1 MKIRHFFLLVFA
13 KQMKLKVYR
22 RGRLYRQDHPQTSL
36 RVPPCIPL
44 IWIHTLLRKESLGL
58 TGVTQSSIIALMLVI
73 IGYLFAPVE
82 AAGAKA
88 DTYFVAVNG
97 NDSWSGR
104 LPKRNVGRTDGPF
117 ATLEAARRLGTQQS
131 RRVVV
136 QGGEYFLDKPLVLT
150 DRDAGLSIESAPGAK
165 VCLYGGRKVVGWKR
179 DGEKFYSVKLPGVK
193 GRSWDFR
200 VLVVNGRFCQRAR
213 LPEKGY
219 FKHLSSFNVP
229 WMSSTGGGWKRKP
242 TNEELTTLKYLP
254 EDIGPWLDINNAG
267 VTVYHMWDESL
278 VGVRA
283 MDAESQILTFASP
296 SGHPPGAFGV
306 KKYVVWNVREGMTR
320 PGQWYLDRTAGRL
333 VYWPLPGEDMTKA
346 VVFAPTIES
355 IIRIQGT
362 RDKPASDITVRGLT
376 LSVTTTPLKA
386 GGFGAG
392 KFEGAVS
399 VASAQNCRLLEL
411 EIVNVGGQGIRAS
424 GSGLR
429 IERCNVHHT
438 GACGIRCSGISNVV
452 IDNHIHD
459 VGLTYPSAIALQGGG
474 RDCEISHNEVH
485 ETPYTAINWGGQNNR
500 IEHNLIYHAMQEL
513 HDGAGIYCFAGKG
526 LVLRGN
532 FIRDIIDTGGY
543 GASAYYLDERSEDCL
558 VEGNLSVG
566 IVRPSHNHMA
576 KNNTIRNNVF
586 ISDAD
591 ARLTFPKSSNYTLE
605 KNVICAKGNIVL
617 ENPDAVT
624 TLQNN
629 ILFSTE
635 GTVHCRKLKNYG
647 HSGTYQFKAEEGNL
661 LVDPLIVEFEKGA
674 VRFAPETP
682 VGRLG
687 VRPIDVSSAGR
698 RTHKNGG

>member
-1 MKIRHFFLLVFA
+1 MRIQSVFL
-13 KQMKLKVYR
+13 
-22 RGRLYRQDHPQTSL
+22 
-36 RVPPCIPL
+36 
-44 IWIHTLLRKESLGL
+44 
-58 TGVTQSSIIALMLVI
+58 IALTSVM
-73 IGYLFAPVE
+73 IGSTFAP
-82 AAGAKA
+82 AQAIGAKA
-88 DTYFVAVNG
+88 GTYFVAVNG

-104 LPKRNVGRTDGPF
+104 LSGANVERTDGPL
-117 ATLEAARRLGTQQS
+117 ATLEAACKAARRLGTQQS

-150 DRDAGLSIESAPGAK
+150 DSDVGLRIESAPGAN
-165 VCLYGGRKVVGWKR
+165 VCIYGGRKVVGWKI
-179 DGEKFYSVKLPGVK
+179 DGEKFYSAKLPGVK
-193 GRSWDFR
+193 ACTARSRRNKSWDFR
-200 VLVVNGRFCQRAR
+200 AMVVNGRFCRRAR

-219 FKHLSSFNVP
+219 FEHLSSFNVP

-242 TNEELTTLKYLP
+242 TDEELTTLKHRP
-254 EDIGPWLDINNAG
+254 EDIGPWLDIKNAE

-278 VGVRA
+278 VGLSA
-283 MDAESQILTFASP
+283 IDTKSNTLTFASP

-306 KKYVVWNVREGMTR
+306 KKYVVWNVREGMTQ
-320 PGQWYLDRTAGRL
+320 PGQWYLDRTAGKL
-333 VYWPLPGEDMTKA
+333 VYWPLPGEDMAKA

-362 RDKPASDITVRGLT
+362 RAKPARDITIRGLT
-376 LSVTTTPLKA
+376 LSVTTTPLEA

-392 KFEGAVS
+392 KFDGAVS
-399 VASAQNCRLLEL
+399 VSFAEDCRLLDL
-411 EIVNVGGQGIRAS
+411 EIINVGGQGIKAS
-424 GSGLR
+424 GGALR
-429 IERCNVHHT
+429 VERCNVHHT
-438 GACGIRCSGISNVV
+438 GACGIRCSGTANVV

-485 ETPYTAINWGGQNNR
+485 ETPYTAVNWGGRNSR

-543 GASAYYLDERSEDCL
+543 GASAYYLDERSENCL

-586 ISDAD
+586 ISGAN
-591 ARLTFPKSSNYTLE
+591 ARLTFPKSSNFTVE
-605 KNVICAKGNIVL
+605 KNIICAKGNIVL

-624 TLQNN
+624 RLHNN
-629 ILFSTE
+629 VFFSAK
-635 GTVHCRKLKNYG
+635 GIVQCRKLKNYSQAG
-647 HSGTYQFKAEEGNL
+647 SYQLKAEDGNL
-661 LVDPLIVEFEKGA
+661 FVDPLIVEFEKGA
-674 VRFAPETP
+674 VRLAPETP
-682 VGRLG
+682 VDKLG
-687 VRPIDVSSAGR
+687 IKPIDVSSAGR
-698 RTHKNGG
+698 RPQKNDN